1 MPRIYT
7 LNDVGNSNS
16 SKLGSPP
23 SNRYPPSR
31 LELEEQ
37 LKKDREKFIRSAKQL
52 ITKYHVLD
60 EKNKC
65 MQNDLDYSHEENER
79 MQDDLDYL
87 YEENERMYNS
97 MNQIISLTNQL
108 NSLNNKLVS
117 QITCEQ
123 KSHADLNTKQ
133 LKEIESLK
141 SMVKSLE
148 SIISLMQKASSL
160 KDSDIISL
168 GTKINE
174 LEAEL
179 KQAMQKVLLKDSD
192 TIQLCS
198 NPSLEIKAKELEN
211 ELEKVMQNSSF
222 KDRLIFCLKSRVSDL
237 KRQAKRDKL
246 EQIPLKSYPSSN
258 DLKTDSNEK
267 EEVSSFFFEDAQS
280 KTLFFS
286 SHCSEFEPD
295 ERKVKNKIKSP
306 IDHTEQKSKKKLDSN
321 HLTISPITTSRSD
334 KALISNE
341 KFGSFFFQ
349 FAIFLII
356 LLLIIYF
363 LWSIFSYLYS
373 FIPFLNEEKIFL
385 KYIILFNRKQKYEIL
400 I

>member
-65 MQNDLDYSHEENER
+65 MQNDLDHSHEENER
-79 MQDDLDYL
+79 MH
-87 YEENERMYNS
+87 NS
-97 MNQIISLTNQL
+97 MNQIINIANQL
-108 NSLNNKLVS
+108 NGLNNKLVS
-117 QITCEQ
+117 QITCER

-141 SMVKSLE
+141 SMVKLLE
-148 SIISLMQKASSL
+148 SIISSMQKASFL

-179 KQAMQKVLLKDSD
+179 EQATQKVLLKDSD
-192 TIQLCS
+192 TNQLCN

-211 ELEKVMQNSSF
+211 ELEKVTQNSSF
-222 KDRLIFCLKSRVSDL
+222 KDGLIFCLRFRVSN
-237 KRQAKRDKL
+237 L
-246 EQIPLKSYPSSN
+246 ENELDQIVSQPHQIIHDSKIGSAEADPASSSN
-258 DLKTDSNEK
+258 DYKHDEVVK
-267 EEVSSFFFEDAQS
+267 EIPH
-280 KTLFFS
+280 FS
-286 SHCSEFEPD
+286 SHYSEHKPDGKGNYDSISAVPIIALGGNSNTLVNDQKIIPLIFFVIIAFIVILIIWYIYRQFFHPTKKEEIFYPVYRNQSYGFPIHHAKEPKD
-295 ERKVKNKIKSP
+295 R
-306 IDHTEQKSKKKLDSN
+306 
-321 HLTISPITTSRSD
+321 TTS
-334 KALISNE
+334 
-341 KFGSFFFQ
+341 
-349 FAIFLII
+349 
-356 LLLIIYF
+356 
-363 LWSIFSYLYS
+363 
-373 FIPFLNEEKIFL
+373 
-385 KYIILFNRKQKYEIL
+385 YETL
-400 I
+400 PYGYR